1 MTTHL
6 ETRLVPNTLRVLVID
21 DHRSFGEALSI
32 ALDIEPGIE
41 SLGQCISVQAGLD
54 LVMDERPN
62 VVIIDWQMDGIDG
75 IEGIR
80 RIRVADRN
88 VKLIMI
94 TGHADPAL
102 RRMAL
107 TAGAAAVLPKDTT
120 LSEIATY
127 VRAVAAGKVF
137 DEPDEES
144 EDRAAAPTVRL
155 SPREVEVLWLLSKGK
170 DTPTIAATLFL
181 SVHTVRSYTRD
192 LLQKLGAH
200 SQLEAIAIARRTGM
214 IPLND

>member
-1 MTTHL
+1 MQA
-6 ETRLVPNTLRVLVID
+6 RAIPQTLRVLVVD

-41 SLGQCISVQAGLD
+41 SLGQCTSVEAGLA
-54 LVMDERPN
+54 LVLDERPN

-94 TGHADPAL
+94 TGHAEPAL
-102 RRMAL
+102 GRMAL
-107 TAGAAAVLPKDTT
+107 TAGASAVLPKDTP
-120 LSEIATY
+120 LSEIAQY

-137 DEPDEES
+137 DDVVEEPVETS
-144 EDRAAAPTVRL
+144 APMVRL

-200 SQLEAIAIARRTGM
+200 SQLEAIAIARRTGL

>member
-1 MTTHL
+1 MQA
-6 ETRLVPNTLRVLVID
+6 RAIPQTLRVLVID

-41 SLGQCISVQAGLD
+41 SLGQRTSVEAGLA
-54 LVMDERPN
+54 LVLDERPN

-94 TGHADPAL
+94 TGHAEPAL
-102 RRMAL
+102 GRMAL
-107 TAGAAAVLPKDTT
+107 TAGAAAVLPKDTP
-120 LSEIATY
+120 LSEIAQY

-137 DEPDEES
+137 DDVVEEPVETS
-144 EDRAAAPTVRL
+144 APMVRL

-200 SQLEAIAIARRTGM
+200 SQLEAIAIARRTGL

>member
-6 ETRLVPNTLRVLVID
+6 DTRLVPNTLRVLVID

-41 SLGQCISVQAGLD
+41 SLGQCVSVQAGLE

-94 TGHADPAL
+94 TGHAEPAL

-107 TAGAAAVLPKDTT
+107 TAGAVAVLPKDTT
-120 LSEIATY
+120 LSEIAQY

-137 DEPDEES
+137 DEQELEPEQRTS
-144 EDRAAAPTVRL
+144 APTVRL

-170 DTPTIAATLFL
+170 DTLTIASTLFL

>member
-41 SLGQCISVQAGLD
+41 SLGQCISVQAGLE

-102 RRMAL
+102 RRMAQ
-107 TAGAAAVLPKDTT
+107 TNAHTP
-120 LSEIATY
+120 SC
-127 VRAVAAGKVF
+127 RF
-137 DEPDEES
+137 D
-144 EDRAAAPTVRL
+144 
-155 SPREVEVLWLLSKGK
+155 
-170 DTPTIAATLFL
+170 
-181 SVHTVRSYTRD
+181 
-192 LLQKLGAH
+192 
-200 SQLEAIAIARRTGM
+200 
-214 IPLND
+214 